1 MTFLVKSH
9 DGSGRG
15 RHERQYATPS
25 YCSYITWQE
34 GQARRCVWTVS
45 FSGAWHSPR
54 SSSHNASTSRQRMYG
69 NSFRVESSDLR
80 AENASQD
87 AYGSM
92 DVRLHRSDRLVK
104 NFGDLGVAASFD
116 EAQSGGS
123 TQMHRQLKQC
133 TLHERDLGVLL
144 DDSLGL
150 RRPFVRFA

>member
-69 NSFRVESSDLR
+69 YSFGGKSSNLR
-80 AENASQD
+80 SEDAPQNAHRP
-87 AYGSM
+87 M
-92 DVRLHRSDRLVK
+92 DVRLNRADRLMK
-104 NFGDLGVAASFD
+104 YLGNLRVTAPFD
-116 EAQSGGS
+116 KSQRRRGTEV
-123 TQMHRQLKQC
+123 HRQLQ
-133 TLHERDLGVLL
+133 
-144 DDSLGL
+144 
-150 RRPFVRFA
+150 